1 VGEKRRFRYQ
11 LAEFGDQR
19 EQMIAYPD
27 NVPLAFRVEE
37 EE

>member
-11 LAEFGDQR
+11 PAGFGDQR

-27 NVPLAFRVEE
+27 DIPLAFRVEE